1 MMFSKIRIALAFSFI
16 ALLLVACVAKDGD
29 TGPVGPVGPAGPP
42 GGGSGSGT
50 QGPQGPPGED
60 GNANVQSYVFTVDTA
75 DWTTGS
81 SFSDAS
87 LIVSQITQDVV
98 DEGTIQVFRGG
109 VSGEWQA
116 LPYTSLVGLSGGGAT
131 TFHYIFTYNVGV
143 VNLRTF
149 TGIGAPFPPS
159 SNLDFKVVVIPPASL
174 IEGMDYTNYEMMKAV
189 YGI

>member
-1 MMFSKIRIALAFSFI
+1 MFSKIRIALAFSFI

-60 GNANVQSYVFTVDTA
+60 GNANVKSYVFTVYTA
-75 DWTTGS
+75 DWTMGS
-81 SFSDAS
+81 SF
-87 LIVSQITQDVV
+87 
-98 DEGTIQVFRGG
+98 
-109 VSGEWQA
+109 
-116 LPYTSLVGLSGGGAT
+116 PYNSLVSLSGGGAT
-131 TFHYIFTYNVGV
+131 TFHYIVSYNVGV